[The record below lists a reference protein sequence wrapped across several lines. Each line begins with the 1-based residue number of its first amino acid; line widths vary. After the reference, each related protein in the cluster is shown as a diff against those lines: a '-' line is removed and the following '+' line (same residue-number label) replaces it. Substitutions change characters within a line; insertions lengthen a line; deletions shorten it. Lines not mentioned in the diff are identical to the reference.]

1 MAFPNDFPSNME
13 AMFDSMPSHL
23 PRPSDFPTPEKARRQ
38 AREYSAAILTEWI
51 TLRKILDRHEAVL
64 RKRWLK
70 KSRRQRINILVPA
83 YHNIPLTHRPDY
95 DAFRKRRGLDARGA
109 YLWPYINIED
119 LVEFKTLLIFLNARG
134 RNPPSMFAHSDFDA
148 IHLGL
153 VSTTICPAF
162 LNGYTMILNGE
173 TVDTYGRMVSWDED
187 DEAFDLMYSGIG
199 VQPGE
204 GLLILEIQKK
214 IMEFLVNCCR
224 AIFQDMDPAALT
236 DPNIPIQPEPP
247 AIVRD
252 ATEWP
257 TMASIAAES
266 PYRVPASIDF
276 ERLRAV
282 IAARRSAAADHV
294 WALREDP
301 GYFHDTL
308 GDCYEHRQETMLDE
322 KRMPHPSLGTDIFW
336 ARVYGQVII
345 SAYEDLV
352 AFDALYHQ
360 IEKLITLREKHS
372 AEISPEAE
380 LPREYLKELLV
391 LRECLDRIS
400 EGPIKDLKMALP
412 ASPPLRSLYIRLRS
426 APGSSIIEVATKRG
440 VDTDYLLWL
449 FQTLWDPQQ
458 LFLCRLPDLTDEIER
473 LVHSDPKEKA
483 KLSPFVTGIFS
494 DLGLIAGTLREVNTY
509 FPWAAGMDQRK
520 EMLYPGGEISREAI
534 NLLGSVVGVSKYFRD
549 LELVNLKL
557 ETPFDG
563 RYTYPS
569 DKRRTQQHVEA
580 MRKAE
585 ENLDSFWETID
596 QYYQRNTGKTLL
608 ESFRH
613 LLPDDRQ
620 LERTPE
626 WVPPATKPAV
636 DPSNDIYEPFSQLNI
651 QDETKPTAKVAEDE
665 RIKTKTR
672 GIPHPQPDI
681 ESSIPHH
688 GTSRHTPDT
697 QPTFRISKRA
707 LKVFSTLFHDPSRED
722 QPGEIPW
729 SDFLH
734 AMVSTGFGPAKLYG
748 SVWQFTPTKLDVLR
762 SIQFHEP
769 HPRSKIPFRVARRFG
784 RRLNRAYGW
793 HAGMF
798 ALADQN

>member
-1 MAFPNDFPSNME
+1 MAFPSDFYSNMD
-13 AMFDSMPSHL
+13 AMFDSLPPGL
-23 PRPSDFPTPEKARRQ
+23 PRPADFPSPEKARRQ
-38 AREYSAAILTEWI
+38 AREYSTAILTSWI

-70 KSRRQRINILVPA
+70 KSREQRRRILVSA
-83 YHNIPLTHRPDY
+83 FRDIPSTHRPDY
-95 DAFRKRRGLDARGA
+95 DAFRRGRGLDSRDA

-119 LVEFKTLLIFLNARG
+119 LAEFKTLLIFLNARG
-134 RNPPSMFAHSDFDA
+134 RNPPSMFAHSDLDA
-148 IHLGL
+148 IHLGR
-153 VSTTICPAF
+153 VSGTICPAF
-162 LNGYTMILNGE
+162 LNEYTMTLEGE
-173 TVDTYGRMVSWDED
+173 TVNTYGRMVSWDED

-204 GLLILEIQKK
+204 GLLILEIQDK

-224 AIFQDMDPAALT
+224 GILQDMDPTALT
-236 DPNIPIQPEPP
+236 DPHIPIQPEPP
-247 AIVRD
+247 AIVKD

-257 TMASIAAES
+257 TMAAIAAES
-266 PYRVPASIDF
+266 PYRVPANIDF
-276 ERLRAV
+276 EQLRAV
-282 IAARRSAAADHV
+282 IAARRSAAVHHI

-308 GDCYEHRQETMLDE
+308 GDCYEHRQESMLDE
-322 KRMPHPSLGTDIFW
+322 NKKPHPVFGTDIFW
-336 ARVYGQVII
+336 ARVYGSVII

-352 AFDALYHQ
+352 GFDTLYHQ
-360 IEKLITLREKHS
+360 IEKLVALRERYA
-372 AEISPEAE
+372 AEISPNAA
-380 LPREYLKELLV
+380 LPREYMKELLI
-391 LRECLDRIS
+391 LRECLDIIS
-400 EGPIKDLKMALP
+400 KGAIGDLKMALP
-412 ASPPLRSLYIRLRS
+412 ASPPMRSLFVRRQH
-426 APGSSIIEVATKRG
+426 APGSTIIPVSTKKG
-440 VDTDYLLWL
+440 VVTDYFLWL
-449 FQTLWDPQQ
+449 FKILLDPQQ

-473 LVHSDPKEKA
+473 LVHSDPKQMA
-483 KLSPFVTGIFS
+483 KFSPAVASIFS
-494 DLGLIAGTLREVNTY
+494 DLGLLAGTLREVNTY
-509 FPWAAGMDQRK
+509 FPWAAGFDQQNQ
-520 EMLYPGGEISREAI
+520 MLFPAGEISREAED
-534 NLLGSVVGVSKYFRD
+534 LLLTIVDVSKYFRD
-549 LELVNLKL
+549 HELVSLKL

-563 RYTYPS
+563 RFTYPS

-585 ENLDSFWETID
+585 QNLDSFWETID
-596 QYYQRNTGKTLL
+596 QYYQRNTGKTLV

-626 WVPPATKPAV
+626 WAPPPTKPTV
-636 DPSNDIYEPFSQLNI
+636 DPSNDICEPFSQLNV
-651 QDETKPTAKVAEDE
+651 QDATKPTAKVTADD
-665 RIKTKTR
+665 RIKIKTKGT
-672 GIPHPQPDI
+672 PHPQPDT
-681 ESSIPHH
+681 EPSIPHH
-688 GTSRHTPDT
+688 GTPRHIPDT

-707 LKVFSTLFHDPSRED
+707 LKVFSTLFHDPSGED

-748 SVWQFTPTKLDVLR
+748 SVWQFTPAKLDVSR

-798 ALADQN
+798 ALAEQN